1 MFQAD
6 CALCAFSLSH
16 AFVSTCFLPLPLLLL
31 LTLLLFVVL
40 LWKVAL
46 LLSEE
51 ATSRDADD
59 AARAG
64 VKLRRVKTSRSSGV
78 ALRVRKEARPL
89 DDVALRRKEAL
100 LLLPL
105 LLLLLPLL

>member
-16 AFVSTCFLPLPLLLL
+16 AFVSTCFLPLPLLL

>member
-6 CALCAFSLSH
+6 CALCALSLSH
-16 AFVSTCFLPLPLLLL
+16 AFVSTCFLPLPLLL

-64 VKLRRVKTSRSSGV
+64 VKLRRVNTSRSSGV